1 MSASENNTA
10 TPAIGLSIDG
20 NPLLAGY
27 KNPTPGNNFYDFIST
42 LNPAVEN
49 NLDKVNDQYDHKP
62 EYAGSSPAPT
72 M

>member
-1 MSASENNTA
+1 MSISENYTA
-10 TPAIGLSIDG
+10 TPAMGLSIDG

-27 KNPTPGNNFYDFIST
+27 NDPTPGNNFYDFISN

-49 NLDKVNDQYDHKP
+49 NLDQVKDKYDHKP
-62 EYAGSSPAPT
+62 EYAGSSPALT